1 MHFLDAHRVQ
11 VRKRMQGFEKAP
23 GSASGFQPQAANKG
37 GQMKFSIQVFMKGVL
52 LSVTGPGTLLIL
64 DTGAFNLNL
73 RHSSVINAGRS
84 VGLPTEPRP
93 ELMCVCFVS

>member
-1 MHFLDAHRVQ
+1 
-11 VRKRMQGFEKAP
+11 
-23 GSASGFQPQAANKG
+23 
-37 GQMKFSIQVFMKGVL
+37 MKGVL

-84 VGLPTEPRP
+84 VGLPTEAP
-93 ELMCVCFVS
+93 EHTCVCFVS